1 MNSKKGFAYFCRIP
15 LWIYMLLIVA
25 FPMLYA
31 LNISFRKFSFALPG
45 YNGQFVG
52 LENYLRVFSDAQFW
66 NSLRVTFIILAVTI
80 PLQLVFGFLIA
91 SLLFKGLK
99 GTRLFTS
106 VILLPMTIAP
116 IVVGLISRLL
126 LMDRFGLIAYYLE
139 RTGLFEDKSILG
151 TPLTSLCAII
161 TMDVWHWTS
170 FMALIMLAGLQ
181 ALPQEPY
188 EAIKIDGGSRFQTT
202 VYITIPLLL
211 PIILTSVLLRVIDLF
226 RIFDEI
232 LILTGGGPGTSTE
245 SVEMFTYKVNFH
257 NWDMGYGAS
266 IGIITFLIVL
276 AGSLSV
282 LKLLGRGQ
290 TDQ

>member
-15 LWIYMLLIVA
+15 LWIYMLLVIT

-45 YNGQFVG
+45 YDGKFIG
-52 LENYLRVFSDAQFW
+52 LDNYLRVFTDVQFW
-66 NSLRVTFIILAVTI
+66 NSLRITLIIIVITI

-99 GTRLFTS
+99 GTRIFTS

-116 IVVGLISRLL
+116 IVVGLMSRLL
-126 LMDRFGLIAYYLE
+126 LMDRFGLISYYLE
-139 RTGLFEDKSILG
+139 HMGIYADKSILG
-151 TPLTSLCAII
+151 TPFASLCAII
-161 TMDVWHWTS
+161 LMDVWHWTS
-170 FMALIMLAGLQ
+170 FLALIMLAGLQ

-188 EAIKIDGGSRFQTT
+188 EAIKIDGGSKFQTT
-202 VYITIPLLL
+202 IYITLPLLL
-211 PIILTSVLLRVIDLF
+211 PIILTSVLLRIIDLF

-232 LILTGGGPGTSTE
+232 LVLTGGGPGTSTE
-245 SVEMFTYKVNFH
+245 SIEMFTYKVNFH

-266 IGIITFLIVL
+266 VGIITFLIVL

-282 LKLLGRGQ
+282 LGLLQRK
-290 TDQ
+290 TD

>member
-15 LWIYMLLIVA
+15 LWIYMLLVIT

-45 YNGQFVG
+45 YDGQFIG
-52 LENYLRVFSDAQFW
+52 LENYLRVFTDAQFW
-66 NSLRVTFIILAVTI
+66 NSLRITLIIIAITI

-99 GTRLFTS
+99 GTRIITS

-116 IVVGLISRLL
+116 IVVGLMSRLL
-126 LMDRFGLIAYYLE
+126 LMDRFGLISYYLE
-139 RTGLFEDKSILG
+139 RLGIYADKSILG
-151 TPLTSLCAII
+151 TPFASLCAII
-161 TMDVWHWTS
+161 LMDVWHWTS

-188 EAIKIDGGSRFQTT
+188 EAIKIDGGSKFQTT
-202 VYITIPLLL
+202 IYITLPLLL
-211 PIILTSVLLRVIDLF
+211 PIILTSVLLRIIDLF

-232 LILTGGGPGTSTE
+232 LVLTGGGPGTGTE
-245 SVEMFTYKVNFH
+245 SIEMFTYKVNFH

-266 IGIITFLIVL
+266 VGIITFLIVL

-282 LKLLGRGQ
+282 LGLLQRK
-290 TDQ
+290 TD